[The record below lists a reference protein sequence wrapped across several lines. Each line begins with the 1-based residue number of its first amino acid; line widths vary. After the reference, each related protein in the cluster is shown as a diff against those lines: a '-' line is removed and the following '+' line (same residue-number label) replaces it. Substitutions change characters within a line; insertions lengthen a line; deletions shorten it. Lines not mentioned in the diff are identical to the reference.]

1 MELIELNELTPSQK
15 EEVIELWNRE
25 YPAKIS
31 LTGLTE
37 FDLYLNSLL
46 EPKHLVLLDAKQA
59 IKGWL
64 TYFFREGG
72 QWFAILLDSS
82 LQGQGWGTR
91 ILDLAKEK
99 TNELHGWVIPDDGE
113 LKLNGEVYTSP
124 LGFYVKNQFVIHPD
138 IQSIKKDTLSIK
150 ISWQKHR

>member
-1 MELIELNELTPSQK
+1 
-15 EEVIELWNRE
+15 
-25 YPAKIS
+25 
-31 LTGLTE
+31 
-37 FDLYLNSLL
+37 
-46 EPKHLVLLDAKQA
+46 
-59 IKGWL
+59 
-64 TYFFREGG
+64 
-72 QWFAILLDSS
+72 DSS
-82 LQGQGWGTR
+82 LQGQRWGTR